1 MNLLIIFFN
10 VTQTNLLFIR
20 LIDLIP
26 SQITLIL
33 KARFMSDR
41 ESYCVQVK
49 ALEASISCSLRVP
62 STSPS
67 M

>member
-49 ALEASISCSLRVP
+49 AFEASISCSLRVP
-62 STSPS
+62 STTPS

>member
-41 ESYCVQVK
+41 ESY
-49 ALEASISCSLRVP
+49 
-62 STSPS
+62 
-67 M
+67 